1 MVEMKINKESN
12 TNTDLTGFMS
22 NNKKESKSLAG
33 IKPDEVLE
41 HHMATVGEL
50 IERVETDIR
59 KKMDAIY
66 IAKTREIIF
75 TARYE
80 ETKDFERNRYK
91 LAQDLK
97 AMRMS
102 KE

>member
-1 MVEMKINKESN
+1 
-12 TNTDLTGFMS
+12 
-22 NNKKESKSLAG
+22 
-33 IKPDEVLE
+33 
-41 HHMATVGEL
+41 MATVGEL

-66 IAKTREIIF
+66 IAKTREIVF
-75 TARYE
+75 STRYE
-80 ETKDFERNRYK
+80 ETKEYERNKYK
-91 LAQDLK
+91 LAQELK